1 MTIKFSKHFKK
12 QFQKLSPKLQVQA
25 KSRIALW
32 QEDPANS
39 LLRVHQ
45 LEGKLKGYYSINI
58 SGDIRALYEII
69 DEEIYLFDM
78 IGAHSQLYG

>member
-1 MTIKFSKHFKK
+1 MTIKFSKRFKK
-12 QFQKLSPKLQVQA
+12 QYKKLPQKLQIQT

-39 LLRVHQ
+39 LLRVHE

-58 SGDIRALYEII
+58 SGDIRALYQIVG
-69 DEEIYLFDM
+69 DEMYLYEM
-78 IGAHSQLYG
+78 IGSHSHLYR